1 MPAKDKST
9 GASRRQRKPWAV
21 AIRDAAWRTGWSGG
35 QPEEAPKAEAG
46 PRGAVLINEGRTK
59 ALEALD
65 GRIPFNVSDWQ
76 WEWL

>member
-1 MPAKDKST
+1 MPAKDKTT

-21 AIRDAAWRTGWSGG
+21 AIQDAAKRTGWSGG
-35 QPEEAPKAEAG
+35 RPQAPPEAPAG
-46 PRGAVLINEGRTK
+46 PMGVVLINEGKQR
-59 ALEALD
+59 ALESID

>member
-1 MPAKDKST
+1 MPAKNKIT

-21 AIRDAAWRTGWSGG
+21 AIQDAAQRAGWSGG
-35 QPEEAPKAEAG
+35 KPEEPPEMPVG
-46 PRGAVLINEGRTK
+46 PRGVVLINEGR
-59 ALEALD
+59 ARSLEALD